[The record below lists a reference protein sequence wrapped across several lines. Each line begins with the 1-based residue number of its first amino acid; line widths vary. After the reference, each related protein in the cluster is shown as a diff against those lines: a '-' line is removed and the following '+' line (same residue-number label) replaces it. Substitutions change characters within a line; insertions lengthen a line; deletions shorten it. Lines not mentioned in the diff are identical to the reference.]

1 MYVRHDVEM
10 SQLLPPGSPEWVYV
24 TEVARTC
31 VDSAARGNGL
41 WLLGKYC
48 LERVRHQA
56 EASLIEQE
64 RVVVGDGARC
74 DVASRGDV
82 NLEKNRHGRIHR
94 LEVHAYSR
102 IVIGLPDV
110 LGVVEPKVQLPSALT

>member
-1 MYVRHDVEM
+1 M
-10 SQLLPPGSPEWVYV
+10 SQLLPPGSPERAYV
-24 TEVARTC
+24 TEAARTR
-31 VDSAARGNGL
+31 VGNAARGSGL
-41 WLLGKYC
+41 WLLGRYC
-48 LERVRHQA
+48 LEWVRHQA

-102 IVIGLPDV
+102 IVIGLLDV
-110 LGVVEPKVQLPSALT
+110 LGAVEPKVQLSSALA